1 MRHSSF
7 ENDWIAG
14 APILRLIRFYIGSR
28 HIYMQQAISAAVL
41 LRSGLETLRLEGNPI
56 TLEEF
61 CALEG
66 CSTLFAGSSNLFSY
80 SPSQKIM
87 TNVAVF
93 LRGI

>member
-66 CSTLFAGSSNLFSY
+66 VQ
-80 SPSQKIM
+80 P
-87 TNVAVF
+87 F
-93 LRGI
+93 LQVRQIYFLIVRARKS